1 MSNIYLKVTIEKN
14 WSSQNFDFLSL
25 QILSPGPS
33 LRSSNSRWYHDI
45 IEFSNFFLQLKNYVC
60 KLFVKS
66 RSKTMRGFSI
76 FLWRFMSYDV
86 LKSKSPCILLNKKI
100 KFDKN
105 ETESKMGN
113 ITQL

>member
-1 MSNIYLKVTIEKN
+1 
-14 WSSQNFDFLSL
+14 
-25 QILSPGPS
+25 
-33 LRSSNSRWYHDI
+33 
-45 IEFSNFFLQLKNYVC
+45 
-60 KLFVKS
+60 
-66 RSKTMRGFSI
+66 MRGFSI

-105 ETESKMGN
+105 ETEESKMEN